1 MQVENVCL
9 LHEYITINI
18 LIAACLIRV
27 FPPDL
32 LGQWNRSVPLMH
44 PLNCYAPLP
53 RDIPGTSL
61 LLVALIDLS
70 FFLPCPTLSNQFL
83 IFSSLHTL
91 SWDFSYAP
99 PHVYRFIHYFKIM
112 KETSVIM

>member
-9 LHEYITINI
+9 LHEYITIKRM
-18 LIAACLIRV
+18 IATCLIRV

-53 RDIPGTSL
+53 PGYPRDITFVGSL
-61 LLVALIDLS
+61 NRSI
-70 FFLPCPTLSNQFL
+70 
-83 IFSSLHTL
+83 IFSTL
-91 SWDFSYAP
+91 
-99 PHVYRFIHYFKIM
+99 PHPK
-112 KETSVIM
+112 